1 EGDGLLRNV
10 ARPDLCLDSRLGYA
24 VRLTPCTDGDGVRAR
39 AMRYDF
45 TVRGALIP
53 RSDQGLALA
62 PAATD
67 GSGALVLKNR
77 TDDDPQRWA
86 LDSAAPDLRMKA
98 VTWDTEAATPPPPAP
113 EPAPATATPS
123 SPPAPAPSATASRPS
138 PSVPACPDGA
148 TCTGARPDGRPGAT
162 GPSGRPTGQPLRP
175 ATGSAV
181 VAPYRQLRPDGLAV
195 ARVPAAPALGELP
208 DQQQPPADRDPRLGP
223 AQVRRRVT
231 GVGDL
236 ADQGGRV
243 VDQPQPDGRRPVP
256 DGVGDQFA

>member
-1 EGDGLLRNV
+1 
-10 ARPDLCLDSRLGYA
+10 
-24 VRLTPCTDGDGVRAR
+24 R

-98 VTWDTEAATPPPPAP
+98 ITWDTEAATPPPPAP

-138 PSVPACPDGA
+138 PSVPACPDGG
-148 TCTGARPDGRPGAT
+148 TCTGDGRDGGYGPGYGDGRGHPPHDP
-162 GPSGRPTGQPLRP
+162 GPDRRRRCGGPPLRPPLRP
-175 ATGSAV
+175 A
-181 VAPYRQLRPDGLAV
+181 
-195 ARVPAAPALGELP
+195 
-208 DQQQPPADRDPRLGP
+208 PPARAGL
-223 AQVRRRVT
+223 RR
-231 GVGDL
+231 
-236 ADQGGRV
+236 
-243 VDQPQPDGRRPVP
+243 RRPVP
-256 DGVGDQFA
+256 SAPPRWSCRRPC